1 MPLRSPTRRATSFW
15 TTFLGVFLLDV
26 ASKRMAVAYFSP
38 AHVPHDIVGDFLR
51 FTLAYNQGGAM
62 SLSLGP
68 SSRWWF
74 TVLALGTLIVLGWLY
89 RQTPPHDR
97 VQLTALALVCG
108 GAVGNL
114 VDRVRWGR
122 GVVDFIDIG
131 LGSHRFFTFNVA
143 DVGVT
148 LGTVLLTWSLTRRAA
163 RDGEAAKAGTNPLHR
178 GEAL

>member
-1 MPLRSPTRRATSFW
+1 MPMRSPTRSGTRFW
-15 TTFLGVFLLDV
+15 TIFLGVLLLDV
-26 ASKRMAVAYFSP
+26 ASKRMAVAFFSP

-62 SLSLGP
+62 SFSLGP
-68 SSRWWF
+68 WSRWWF
-74 TVLALGTLIVLGWLY
+74 TVLALGTLVVLGWLY
-89 RQTPPHDR
+89 RQTPAHDR

-114 VDRVRWGR
+114 LDRVRWAR

-131 LGSHRFFTFNVA
+131 VGSHRFFTFNVA

-148 LGTVLLTWSLTRRAA
+148 LGTVLLTWSLTRQAA
-163 RDGEAAKAGTNPLHR
+163 RNPEPTTVPVDPLHG